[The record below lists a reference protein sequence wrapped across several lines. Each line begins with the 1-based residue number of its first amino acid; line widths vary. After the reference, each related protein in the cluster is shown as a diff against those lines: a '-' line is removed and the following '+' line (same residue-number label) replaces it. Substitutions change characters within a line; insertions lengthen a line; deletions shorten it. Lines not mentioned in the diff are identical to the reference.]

1 MLWVQRMKNYNLSDI
16 KLICEQTIENGR
28 CGKNCSVSDFCKY
41 LLPTNIPKNWN
52 IDPEPKNEG
61 LYLWEVEESDGYVY
75 KEMGKADNIT
85 DAFYKAIESSPAFVE
100 KVTIEKLKV
109 QSRSGNPDMWNET

>member
-1 MLWVQRMKNYNLSDI
+1 MKNYNLSDI

-61 LYLWEVEESDGYVY
+61 LYIWEVEESDGYVY
-75 KEMGKADNIT
+75 KEMGKANNIT

-100 KVTIEKLKV
+100 KVMIEKLKG
-109 QSRSGNPDMWNET
+109 QPRSDNPDMRNET